1 MGELKLTEQQHAA
14 VFDRG
19 GSLLVSAAAGSGK
32 TKVLVERVF
41 SYLTQERANVD
52 DFLIITY
59 TRAAAAELR
68 ARLASELAARVA
80 ETPED
85 RHLRRQMFRV
95 YQADIK
101 TVDGFCASLLREHI
115 HLLEPVDGR
124 CLTPDFRVLDEAE
137 AQLLRERALERTME
151 TFYQDIENG
160 DEEAAQ
166 LAGTLGAG
174 RDDRALTALVLELH
188 SKIQS
193 HPYPE
198 KWLRAAA
205 ESWRQLPSSLADS
218 DYGRTVMED
227 TVRRALFWA
236 GQLERAVAAMEDCE
250 PVYKAN
256 AAQFLAAAAELRR
269 YEQASQEGWDA
280 MGRVQPVLQRA
291 GTVKNGENDEAKA
304 AAKAVREKYKKAKEE
319 MTAPY
324 LVTEREHLE
333 DLQAAAPSMLALL
346 RLTER
351 FSQRY
356 QAEKVRRNAM
366 DFSDQEHYAVT
377 LLCGQ
382 DDEPT
387 DLARQVSQRY
397 QEIMVDEYQ
406 DTNEVQDCIFRAI
419 SRAGRNLFTVGDV
432 KQSIYRFRL
441 ADPTIFM
448 GKYRQFADAAD
459 AEEGQPRRMVL
470 SRNFRSRGEVL
481 EATNFVFSDIMSQE
495 MGEMDYTDQE
505 KLYFGA
511 AYYTPAAGRETEL
524 HVVSV
529 EDTPDQALDRTE
541 AEARFTARR
550 IRQLLDEKFPVQ
562 AGEGAMRP
570 VRPEDI
576 VILMRSPRSRMQTFT
591 RALAR
596 EGIPCGSGE
605 SEDFFSAMEIAVTVS
620 LLEIVDNPRQD
631 VPLIGVLRSPLVGL
645 SPNQLAAI
653 RAVLPE
659 GDYYDALCQDES
671 NAAREFLTLLNE
683 LRQAAREMP
692 ADDLLWYIYDRCHVM
707 AIFGAMEDGA
717 MRQARLTAL
726 YDYARQLVQSGKAG
740 LFDFISHLR
749 QLLENGDAP
758 TLGTAQAAEGVQI
771 MSIHRSKGLEF
782 PVVILADLQ
791 RSFNRQDLNRPV
803 LVHPELGLGT
813 DRVDRERHIR
823 YATIS
828 KEALALRLE
837 REAKAEE
844 MRILYVAMTR
854 AREKLILIDC
864 RKGMEKKLRDLT
876 AMTGIPVPPEA
887 VADADS
893 PGEWVLL
900 SLLHTTQAAALHGMA
915 GVRPEALTQTPDS
928 WSIRLWHEN
937 GEASGTAV
945 EDAEEAGVPQD
956 FTEPDRAALDFVYP
970 HAAVTTVPTKIT
982 ATQLKG
988 RELDQEVAEGAGT
1001 VRRPS
1006 EPEKPRFLQ
1015 EIHGLSAAERGTA
1028 IHLVMQYLPMDT
1040 AAEEQS
1046 VAAQVQALEQ
1056 RRLLTPAQA
1065 EAVDKRAIAAFLRS
1079 PLADRIRGA
1088 EQVWREYRFA
1098 LLMPAERYAGGAEGE
1113 EMLLQGVADCVFR
1126 KDGALTVVD
1135 FKTDR
1140 VTAEEAPARAEIY
1153 RGQLQAYSDALSRI
1167 MEMPVER
1174 RVLYFFQCGQE
1185 ISL

>member
-256 AAQFLAAAAELRR
+256 AAQFLATAAELRR

-324 LVTEREHLE
+324 LV
-333 DLQAAAPSMLALL
+333 
-346 RLTER
+346 TER

-915 GVRPEALTQTPDS
+915 GVRPEVLTQAPDS

-945 EDAEEAGVPQD
+945 EDTEEVGVPRD